1 MNIEKQLKK
10 DGIIATEKV
19 DTETVLNIT
28 NSISKKIV
36 STFPSFNLNQ
46 DEIFSK
52 LFTLNMYKATMPES
66 MQEASYCY
74 KNSSIYFNSHI
85 SNEYLEEFAIHECLH
100 FLQEIKDDNNHLKRM
115 GLSIYSKS
123 KSIGTGLNE
132 ACVQYIASKIIG
144 IKPDFEK
151 YYNIN
156 LYTPSPSY
164 YPLECSLLNEL
175 VFFIGEEKLFQSTY
189 FSTDDFKDEIINRTS
204 ENTYKIIINTFDELL
219 KLEEKIILLNNKKS
233 SSKTQLKIEKLREA
247 IKCTYIKLQNL
258 IIKEFFDFEFKQINN
273 LEELE
278 IYRRRITSFDKYIGH
293 IENYSFFDN
302 YQAEMMNKLE
312 HKSNILENGGIETAL
327 LPKVFSVSGLFKRI
341 KQLLNKKTESEN
353 IK

>member
-28 NSISKKIV
+28 NSISQKIV
-36 STFPSFNLNQ
+36 STFPSFNLNP

-52 LFTLNMYKATMPES
+52 LFTLNMYKATMPEG

-85 SNEYLEEFAIHECLH
+85 SNEDLEEFAIHECLH

-115 GLSIYSKS
+115 GLAIYSKS
-123 KSIGTGLNE
+123 KSIGVGLNE

-175 VFFIGEEKLFQSTY
+175 VFFIGEDKLFQSTY
-189 FSTDDFKDEIINRTS
+189 FSTDDFKNEIINRTS
-204 ENTYKIIINTFDELL
+204 ENTYKNIIHTFDEIL
-219 KLEEKIILLNNKKS
+219 KLEEKIIILNNKKN
-233 SSKTQLKIEKLREA
+233 SSKTQLKIEKLRES
-247 IKCTYIKLQNL
+247 IKCSYIKLQNL
-258 IIKEFFDFEFKQINN
+258 IIKDFFDFDFEQINN

-278 IYRRRITSFDKYIGH
+278 IYRRKLTNFDKYIGH
-293 IENYSFFDN
+293 IENYSFFDD

-312 HKSNILENGGIETAL
+312 HKSNILENGGTETAL
-327 LPKVFSVSGLFKRI
+327 ITNISTIFSII
-341 KQLLNKKTESEN
+341 KKLKNILHLGVEKK
-353 IK
+353 

>member
-10 DGIIATEKV
+10 DGIIATEQV

-28 NSISKKIV
+28 NGISQKIV
-36 STFPSFNLNQ
+36 STFPSFNLNT

-52 LFTLNMYKATMPES
+52 LFTLNMYKAQMPEG

-85 SNEYLEEFAIHECLH
+85 SNEDLEEFAIHECLH
-100 FLQEIKDDNNHLKRM
+100 FLQEQKDDSNHLKRM
-115 GLSIYSKS
+115 GLAIYSKS

-132 ACVQYIASKIIG
+132 ACVQYITSKIIG

-151 YYNIN
+151 YYNIS

-175 VFFIGEEKLFQSTY
+175 VFFIGEDKLFQSTY
-189 FSTDDFKDEIINRTS
+189 FSTDDFKNEIINRTS
-204 ENTYKIIINTFDELL
+204 ESTYKTIINGFDKIL
-219 KLEEKIILLNNKKS
+219 KLEEKIIVLNNKN
-233 SSKTQLKIEKLREA
+233 SSKTQLKKEKLRES
-247 IKCTYIKLQNL
+247 IKSTYIKLQNL
-258 IIKEFFDFEFKQINN
+258 IIKDFFDFEFKQINN

-278 IYRRRITSFDKYIGH
+278 TYRRRLTKFDKYIGH
-293 IENYSFFDN
+293 VENDSFFNN
-302 YQAEMMNKLE
+302 YQTEMMNKLE
-312 HKSNILENGGIETAL
+312 HKSNILENGGTETAPVL
-327 LPKVFSVSGLFKRI
+327 KTFYISGLFKKI
-341 KQLLNKKTESEN
+341 KQFLNKKAE
-353 IK
+353 I

>member
-10 DGIIATEKV
+10 DGITATEKV

-28 NSISKKIV
+28 NSISQKIV
-36 STFPSFNLNQ
+36 STFPSFNLNP

-52 LFTLNMYKATMPES
+52 LFTLNMYKATMPEG

-85 SNEYLEEFAIHECLH
+85 SNEDLEEFAIHECLH

-115 GLSIYSKS
+115 GLAIYSKS

-132 ACVQYIASKIIG
+132 ACVQYITSKIIG

-151 YYNIN
+151 YYNIS

-175 VFFIGEEKLFQSTY
+175 VFFIGEDKLFQSTY
-189 FSTDDFKDEIINRTS
+189 FSTDDFKNEIINRTS
-204 ENTYKIIINTFDELL
+204 ENTYKNIIHTFDEIL
-219 KLEEKIILLNNKKS
+219 KLEEKIIILNNKKN
-233 SSKTQLKIEKLREA
+233 SSKTQLKIEKLRES
-247 IKCTYIKLQNL
+247 IKCSYIKLQNL
-258 IIKEFFDFEFKQINN
+258 IIKEFFDFDFEQINN

-278 IYRRRITSFDKYIGH
+278 IYRRKLTNFDKYIGH
-293 IENYSFFDN
+293 IENYSFFDD

-312 HKSNILENGGIETAL
+312 HKSNILENGGTETAL
-327 LPKVFSVSGLFKRI
+327 STNLSTIFRI
-341 KQLLNKKTESEN
+341 IKKLKSILHLGVE
-353 IK
+353 KK

>member
-28 NSISKKIV
+28 NGISQKIV
-36 STFPSFNLNQ
+36 STFPSFNLNT

-52 LFTLNMYKATMPES
+52 LFTLNMYKAQMPEG

-85 SNEYLEEFAIHECLH
+85 SNEDLEEFAIHECLH
-100 FLQEIKDDNNHLKRM
+100 FLQEQKDDSNHLKRM
-115 GLSIYSKS
+115 GLAIYSKS

-132 ACVQYIASKIIG
+132 ACVQYITSKIIG

-151 YYNIN
+151 YYNIS

-175 VFFIGEEKLFQSTY
+175 VFFIGEDKLFQSTY
-189 FSTDDFKDEIINRTS
+189 FSTDDFKNEIINRTS
-204 ENTYKIIINTFDELL
+204 ESTYKTIINGFDKIL
-219 KLEEKIILLNNKKS
+219 KLEEKIIVLNNKN
-233 SSKTQLKIEKLREA
+233 SSKTQLKKEKLRES
-247 IKCTYIKLQNL
+247 IKSTYIKLQNL
-258 IIKEFFDFEFKQINN
+258 IIKDFFDFEFKQINN

-278 IYRRRITSFDKYIGH
+278 TYRRRLTKFDKYIGH
-293 IENYSFFDN
+293 VENDSFFNN
-302 YQAEMMNKLE
+302 YQTEMMNKLE
-312 HKSNILENGGIETAL
+312 HKSNILENGGTETAPVL
-327 LPKVFSVSGLFKRI
+327 KTFYISGLFKKI
-341 KQLLNKKTESEN
+341 KQFLNKKAE
-353 IK
+353 I

>member
-10 DGIIATEKV
+10 DGIITTEKV

-28 NSISKKIV
+28 NSISQKIV
-36 STFPSFNLNQ
+36 STFPSFNLNP

-52 LFTLNMYKATMPES
+52 LFTLNMYKATMPEG

-85 SNEYLEEFAIHECLH
+85 SNEDLEEFAIHECLH

-115 GLSIYSKS
+115 GLAIYSKS

-132 ACVQYIASKIIG
+132 ACVQYITSKIIG

-151 YYNIN
+151 YYNIS

-175 VFFIGEEKLFQSTY
+175 IFFIGEDKLFQSTY
-189 FSTDDFKDEIINRTS
+189 FSTDDFKNEIINRTS
-204 ENTYKIIINTFDELL
+204 ESNYKTITNGFDKIL
-219 KLEEKIILLNNKKS
+219 KLEEKIIVLNNKN
-233 SSKTQLKIEKLREA
+233 SSKIQSKKEKLRES
-247 IKCTYIKLQNL
+247 IKSTYIKLQNL
-258 IIKEFFDFEFKQINN
+258 IIKDFFDFDFKQINN

-278 IYRRRITSFDKYIGH
+278 TYRRRLTKFDKYIGH
-293 IENYSFFDN
+293 VENDSFFNN
-302 YQAEMMNKLE
+302 YQTEMMNKLE
-312 HKSNILENGGIETAL
+312 HKSNILENGGIETAPVL
-327 LPKVFSVSGLFKRI
+327 KTFSIINIFSKI
-341 KQLLNKKTESEN
+341 KQLLHKKAEV
-353 IK
+353 

>member
-28 NSISKKIV
+28 NSISQKIV
-36 STFPSFNLNQ
+36 STFPSFNLNP

-52 LFTLNMYKATMPES
+52 LFTLNMYKATMPEG

-85 SNEYLEEFAIHECLH
+85 SNEDLEEFAIHECLH

-115 GLSIYSKS
+115 GLAIYSKS

-175 VFFIGEEKLFQSTY
+175 VFFIGEDKLFQSTY
-189 FSTDDFKDEIINRTS
+189 FSTDDFKNEIINRTS
-204 ENTYKIIINTFDELL
+204 ENTYKSIIHTFDEIL
-219 KLEEKIILLNNKKS
+219 KLEEKIIILNNKKN
-233 SSKTQLKIEKLREA
+233 SSKTQLKIEKLRES
-247 IKCTYIKLQNL
+247 IKCSYIKLQNL
-258 IIKEFFDFEFKQINN
+258 IIKEFFDFDFEQINN

-278 IYRRRITSFDKYIGH
+278 IYRRKLTNFDKYIGH
-293 IENYSFFDN
+293 IENYSFFDD

-312 HKSNILENGGIETAL
+312 HKSNILENGGTETAL
-327 LPKVFSVSGLFKRI
+327 STNISTIFSII
-341 KQLLNKKTESEN
+341 KKLKSILHLGVEKK
-353 IK
+353 